1 MSDVLEV
8 VYGVQEP
15 RFIHMPAHSVR
26 NAAKATAM
34 LCKAMGMP
42 LDPWQVYALE
52 AMMGIR
58 EDGSWAA
65 QEYGLIC
72 ARQNG
77 KSAILEA
84 RELAGLF
91 LFGETRIIHSA
102 HNANT
107 AKEAFD
113 RMRGLVERTPWLMS
127 EVSKIL
133 ASPGQQAIVLKS
145 GAKLTYSTRTKGG
158 ARGFSA
164 PVVIFDEAQELTGEK
179 LAAIVPVTSS
189 FKNRQ
194 LIFTGTVLAGAT
206 VFRGI
211 LERGRGGMSDDLG
224 YAEWSAP
231 EDSES
236 DDPVGIRMANPAIGY
251 RPGLTVEYF
260 LSDFERWRAAGE
272 EGRYREERLSIWPNQ
287 DLVGSVIPVDAWV
300 AGLSGWR
307 PDPATSGGVVGV
319 AVSFDRKYAVVGIAV
334 DSPRGTYVECIAQ
347 TGDVGPDGVLRA
359 GIDWVLPYLQGLQ
372 ERRQPT
378 AVVVD
383 QAGPAST
390 LVGAMQMMQLPVR
403 VAGFQDWKA
412 ATNNFVDGV
421 IQGSVEHSGQIQLTE
436 SAQGVQWRTVGENQV
451 YDRKTSGVNVAPIE
465 AVTLAS
471 WGLNPDPRS
480 KQFFVMNLA
489 DYMEAE

>member
-1 MSDVLEV
+1 MTDALVEL
-8 VYGVQEP
+8 GFQTP
-15 RFIHMPAHSVR
+15 RFIHIPETVVN
-26 NAAKATAM
+26 NAAPEAIQLIAE
-34 LCKAMGMP
+34 AGMP
-42 LDPWQVYALE
+42 MDEWQQIGLTTMLGE
-52 AMMGIR
+52 TSEGL
-58 EDGSWAA
+58 WAA
-65 QEYGLIC
+65 QEAAAVLS
-72 ARQNG
+72 RQNG
-77 KSAILEA
+77 KNSLLEA
-84 RELAGLF
+84 REIAGLF
-91 LFGETRIIHSA
+91 LFGETRIVHSA
-102 HNANT
+102 HQAAT
-107 AKEAFD
+107 ADEAFK
-113 RMRGLVERTPWLMS
+113 RMRNLIEGVPWLDS
-127 EVSKIL
+127 EVQKIL
-133 ASPGQQAIVLKS
+133 GSPGRQSIKLKNGS
-145 GAKLTYSTRTKGG
+145 ELSYRTRTAGG

-164 PVVIFDEAQELTGEK
+164 PIVVFDEAQELTGAQ

-189 FKNRQ
+189 FRNRQ
-194 LIFTGTVLAGAT
+194 IIYTGTVLATGS
-206 VFRGI
+206 VFRGVV
-211 LERGRGGMSDDLG
+211 ERGRQGIGRALG

-231 EDSES
+231 EDCES
-236 DDPVGIRMANPAIGY
+236 DDPDAILSANPGIGY
-251 RPGLTVEYF
+251 RPGLTVEYCLNELEMF
-260 LSDFERWRAAGE
+260 RAAGAE
-272 EGRYREERLSIWPNQ
+272 DKWREERLSIWPSQ
-287 DLVGSVIPVDAWV
+287 QLVGSVIPVDAWV

-307 PDPATSGGVVGV
+307 PDPATTGGVVGV

-383 QAGPAST
+383 QAGPAGT

-421 IQGSVEHSGQIQLTE
+421 IQGTVEHSGQIQLTE

-471 WGLNPDPRS
+471 WGLNPDPKS